1 MSEVSNFL
9 EEIPHLDESLRIKIS
24 TTTKLED
31 LVSIANH
38 LGHSFTTE
46 ELCTEIQRLTNDRR
60 AEIDFIDNINLP
72 RNLSSG
78 VAGLDALS
86 STILMLCDQN
96 SAQYPPTT

>member
-1 MSEVSNFL
+1 MSEVSKFL
-9 EEIPHLDESLRIKIS
+9 DKIPHLDESLRIKIN

-31 LVSIANH
+31 LVSIAKQ
-38 LGHSFTTE
+38 LGHSFTTD

-72 RNLSSG
+72 RDLSEG

-96 SAQYPPTT
+96 PA